1 MKKYEIIPNKS
12 VGEFKLNDDISS
24 YLKKYDFEYL
34 PPDDIFYWETYLLED
49 EGIDITVV
57 EDNKIDFIFCRKN
70 CYLNGKNL
78 IGMNINDFIK
88 LVGIEPDEIE
98 TLYVTDTDT
107 QDVYDFDDLGF
118 QVWCDKDT
126 IVSIA
131 VNTYEDDE

>member
-34 PPDDIFYWETYLLED
+34 PPDDIVYWEMYLLED
-49 EGIDITVV
+49 EGIDIAV
-57 EDNKIDFIFCRKN
+57 EDNKIDSIFCSKN

-88 LVGIEPDEIE
+88 LIDAKPDKIE

-107 QDVYDFDDLGF
+107 QDVYDFYDLGF

-126 IVSIA
+126 IVEI
-131 VNTYEDDE
+131 VVLTYEDVE